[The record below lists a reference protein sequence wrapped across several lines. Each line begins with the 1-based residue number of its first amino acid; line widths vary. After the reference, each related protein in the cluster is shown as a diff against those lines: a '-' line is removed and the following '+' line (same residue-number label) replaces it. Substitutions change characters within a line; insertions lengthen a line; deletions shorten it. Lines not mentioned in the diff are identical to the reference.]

1 MKKIIILSEIAD
13 RTTTDVMAWLLYYGH
28 SCLRINRDDKDFQI
42 ISITKEVLKVKTSYY
57 EEYDINQG
65 DIVWARRP
73 GLYNVFVTQFSEKND
88 YNKKVFRF
96 IENRDYNES
105 AYWWIYNNCCCM
117 ISPFSY
123 NVNKINVI
131 ELAEREG
138 IKTPRWIVTSCK
150 KELMTYLKGVEKV
163 AIKPF
168 NTLMYTINSMT
179 IKSLTNCI
187 DYSELLDFPDVFPA
201 MIFQEYISKKYEL
214 RCFLFDNIFYSMAI
228 MSQNDPQ
235 TAVDFRNYNHSTPNR
250 TVPVKLPAEY
260 EKKLLSLSKKL
271 GLFSG
276 SYDVLVSEKGE
287 FFFLEINPIGQFGM
301 VSYPCNYHIEKQ
313 IAKFILKQAENA

>member
-1 MKKIIILSEIAD
+1 
-13 RTTTDVMAWLLYYGH
+13 MAWLLYYGH

-131 ELAEREG
+131 ELAGREG
-138 IKTPRWIVTSCK
+138 VSMLGISTAAESIGFRTI
-150 KELMTYLKGVEKV
+150 GVHISFEQLV
-163 AIKPF
+163 EAPAALRRALETEPF
-168 NTLMYTINSMT
+168 
-179 IKSLTNCI
+179 CGG
-187 DYSELLDFPDVFPA
+187 V
-201 MIFQEYISKKYEL
+201 
-214 RCFLFDNIFYSMAI
+214 
-228 MSQNDPQ
+228 
-235 TAVDFRNYNHSTPNR
+235 
-250 TVPVKLPAEY
+250 
-260 EKKLLSLSKKL
+260 
-271 GLFSG
+271 
-276 SYDVLVSEKGE
+276 
-287 FFFLEINPIGQFGM
+287 
-301 VSYPCNYHIEKQ
+301 
-313 IAKFILKQAENA
+313 